1 MALDQGVA
9 RRPEE
14 TEKSLGIKVAFWGI
28 TFVKGWISP
37 KFPKA
42 VQDLLTVN
50 FIRIQEHFT

>member
-14 TEKSLGIKVAFWGI
+14 TEKSLGIKVTFWGI

-42 VQDLLTVN
+42 VQD
-50 FIRIQEHFT
+50 

>member
-1 MALDQGVA
+1 MKVCKTLVHCLDMALDQGVA

-14 TEKSLGIKVAFWGI
+14 TEKSLGIKVTFWGI

-42 VQDLLTVN
+42 VQD
-50 FIRIQEHFT
+50 